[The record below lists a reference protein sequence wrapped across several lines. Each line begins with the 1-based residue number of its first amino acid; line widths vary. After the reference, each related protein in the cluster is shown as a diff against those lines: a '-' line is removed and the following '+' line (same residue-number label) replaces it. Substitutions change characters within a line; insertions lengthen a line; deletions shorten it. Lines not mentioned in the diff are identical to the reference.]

1 MHYEW
6 EKKDLKIRKEHNDT
20 MKMTSTRQFSNTNI
34 EEVKK
39 LNAQSGL
46 SYTEVKKRLA
56 EEYFLKQN
64 QNIWVHRRPIASYLH
79 FKHGSDTFK

>member
-1 MHYEW
+1 M
-6 EKKDLKIRKEHNDT
+6 KIS
-20 MKMTSTRQFSNTNI
+20 STRQFSNTNI

-64 QNIWVHRRPIASYLH
+64 QNI
-79 FKHGSDTFK
+79 